1 MNSTVAFCNSTV
13 YMWQKKKKKVIYSQF
28 MVDVVDGDEREETIY
43 YFNIQ

>member
-1 MNSTVAFCNSTV
+1 MNNTIAKCNDTIR
-13 YMWQKKKKKVIYSQF
+13 MWQKKKKKVIYSQF

>member
-1 MNSTVAFCNSTV
+1 MNIIVAFCNSTV
-13 YMWQKKKKKVIYSQF
+13 YMWQKKKKVIYSQF